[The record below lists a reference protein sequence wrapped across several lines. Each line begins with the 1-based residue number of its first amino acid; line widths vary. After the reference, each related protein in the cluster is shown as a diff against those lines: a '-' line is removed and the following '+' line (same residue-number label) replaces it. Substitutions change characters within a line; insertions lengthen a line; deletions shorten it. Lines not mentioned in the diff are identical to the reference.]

1 MSDSELKHRRISQLL
16 RQAIVSGQYALGA
29 RLPSEA
35 QLVARHQVSRPTVIR
50 ALNDLV
56 SAGLVERRMGS
67 GSYVRQATPTAEASR
82 RLGLLMPGFGR
93 TEIFER
99 IRGELATAARTHGF
113 SLLWGGPE
121 QPGHDAGLTPAQARD
136 VCAQFVAERVDG
148 VFFAPFELVPGR
160 EEANRQIAESLR
172 LAGVPVILLDRDLG
186 PFPKRSD
193 FDLVGIDNMA
203 AGYLLAEHVLKLGC
217 ERIAFVARPDSAST
231 VDARINGVRAAIAN
245 HGVEAGPRW
254 IHLGDPTDARFVR
267 KLMAGRRW
275 DVLLCA
281 NDHTAAELL
290 GTLTREGHRVPGDV
304 RLAGF
309 DDVRYAT
316 LLSTPLT
323 TIHQPCREIAVAALR
338 AMLDRISDPSLPAR
352 SQLLTPSLV
361 LRESCGAYRPRKGAK
376 AN

>member
-16 RQAIVSGQYALGA
+16 RHAIVSGQYAVGA

-67 GSYVRQATPTAEASR
+67 GSYVRQATTGADSSR

-121 QPGHDAGLTPAQARD
+121 QPGHDAGLTPAQARE
-136 VCAQFVAERVDG
+136 VCAQFVAQRVDG

-245 HGVEAGPRW
+245 HGDRGRSALDPPGRPGGRAVRAEAHGRPA
-254 IHLGDPTDARFVR
+254 LGRP
-267 KLMAGRRW
+267 
-275 DVLLCA
+275 
-281 NDHTAAELL
+281 
-290 GTLTREGHRVPGDV
+290 
-304 RLAGF
+304 
-309 DDVRYAT
+309 
-316 LLSTPLT
+316 
-323 TIHQPCREIAVAALR
+323 ALR
-338 AMLDRISDPSLPAR
+338 QRPHGRGTPRDPDPRGTPRARGRPAR
-352 SQLLTPSLV
+352 RV
-361 LRESCGAYRPRKGAK
+361 RRRALRNPALHAADHHPPALPGYRRRGAAGHARPDLGPLAAGA
-376 AN
+376 